1 MAAKY
6 VIPRQGT
13 SKQQITVTAFISNQH
28 SIAHSAQLDN
38 QTVIIT
44 LYIWALHKNHN
55 NTSQMHLIGS
65 QQLGACTYTQW
76 VAQCQAMPV
85 QLMCSAASSE
95 QLAEY
100 HAASQWRGLG

>member
-44 LYIWALHKNHN
+44 LYI
-55 NTSQMHLIGS
+55 
-65 QQLGACTYTQW
+65 
-76 VAQCQAMPV
+76 
-85 QLMCSAASSE
+85 
-95 QLAEY
+95 
-100 HAASQWRGLG
+100 